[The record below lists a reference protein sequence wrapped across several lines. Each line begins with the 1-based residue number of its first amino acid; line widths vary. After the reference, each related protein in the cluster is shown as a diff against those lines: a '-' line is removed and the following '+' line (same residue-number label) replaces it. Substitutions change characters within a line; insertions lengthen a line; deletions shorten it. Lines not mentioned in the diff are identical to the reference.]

1 MPVRTERM
9 DMRLSREQKKLIE
22 RAALMTGQPATSFVL
37 SSALERAR
45 EALAKGS
52 RTVLTRRDW
61 TTFMRMLQE
70 AEQAPP
76 TLARATRHPRARN
89 G

>member
-45 EALAKGS
+45 EALAKES
-52 RTVLTRRDW
+52 RTILTQRDW
-61 TTFMRMLQE
+61 STFVRMLQE
-70 AEQAPP
+70 AEQAPRTP
-76 TLARATRHPRARN
+76 ARATKHARARN